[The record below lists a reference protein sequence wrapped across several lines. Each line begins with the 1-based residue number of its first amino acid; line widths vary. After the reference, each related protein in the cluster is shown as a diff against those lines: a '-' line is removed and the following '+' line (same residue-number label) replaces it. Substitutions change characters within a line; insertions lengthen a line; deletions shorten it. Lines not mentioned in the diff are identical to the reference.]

1 VTNYILPFLV
11 LLILI
16 YSAKKINVYEAF
28 IEGTKEAFSIIVDIF
43 PCLLS
48 FILAINILNN
58 SQILSN
64 ISSNAN
70 ILSMIIMRPLSGN
83 ASLGILNNIYK
94 INGPDS
100 FLGFFA
106 SLIQATSDTTFYVIT
121 LYFGSIGIKKI
132 RYAPI
137 VCLVADTISI
147 ILAFIIAKLF
157 FWFNLSNSVNRA
169 SF

>member
-1 VTNYILPFLV
+1 MTDFILPTIV
-11 LLILI
+11 LLIII
-16 YSAKKINVYEAF
+16 YSAKKINVYDAF
-28 IEGTKEAFSIIVDIF
+28 IEGTKESFAIILEIF

-48 FILAINILNN
+48 MILAVNILNN

-64 ISSNAN
+64 FSDNAN
-70 ILSMIIMRPLSGN
+70 ILSMIIMRPLSAN

-94 INGPDS
+94 VNGPDS

-121 LYFGSIGIKKI
+121 LYFGAVGIKKI
-132 RYAPI
+132 RYAPV
-137 VCLVADTISI
+137 VCIIADSISI
-147 ILAFIIAKLF
+147 ILAYIVSRLF
-157 FWFNLSNSVNRA
+157 FWLFFVNSVNRA